1 MSLLPLL
8 RGIVGYRDQHR
19 RSSGGRGR
27 FSPKTTRGIY
37 RTPGQHPAGAME
49 EIPMTNLVTY
59 TRTGPISRIIMDDG
73 KVNVMSIDMLEAL
86 HDVCSA

>member
-1 MSLLPLL
+1 
-8 RGIVGYRDQHR
+8 
-19 RSSGGRGR
+19 
-27 FSPKTTRGIY
+27 
-37 RTPGQHPAGAME
+37 
-49 EIPMTNLVTY
+49 MTNLVTY